1 MHPLIAGTA
10 ALLSDCRL
18 LVVLCTVTSAFWQLL
33 TSFSGTFSFLLCN
46 RAQQT
51 RIFSPLFCRY

>member
-33 TSFSGTFSFLLCN
+33 SHIFLSALQPCSAN
-46 RAQQT
+46 QD
-51 RIFSPLFCRY
+51 FFPPFL